1 MRKEYDFSQAQ
12 RARDIPH
19 LAQLQAAAGD
29 KPIVMVHIDADI
41 IDDFERRR
49 EAGIGDIDVWVNQA
63 LRDWISAHPGQ

>member
-19 LAQLQAAAGD
+19 LARLQAAAGD
-29 KPIVMVHIDADI
+29 NPIVMVHIDADI

-49 EAGIGDIDVWVNQA
+49 EAGIGNIDVWVNQA
-63 LRDWISAHPGQ
+63 LRDWISDHPGQ